1 MIAETERLRRMRVRN
16 NEGWSDAEAAQVR
29 EKHVDDCFKEQA
41 SILSGR
47 GRRQQS
53 ISEGTPIASPATE
66 EPAGPSSRRAPRR
79 VYGLFPFVATEK
91 DCIDDAEC
99 AICFEDF
106 EPGAKMA
113 RLECFCRFHE
123 ACIRGW
129 WEKKPGMCPVH
140 GHNMEGL

>member
-1 MIAETERLRRMRVRN
+1 MIAENERLERVRAGN
-16 NEGWSDAEAAQVR
+16 ADTWSDTEAALVR
-29 EKHVDDCFKEQA
+29 EKHVDSCFKEQA
-41 SILSGR
+41 SIISGR
-47 GRRQQS
+47 GRHEHS
-53 ISEGTPIASPATE
+53 FSEGSLIASPATE

-123 ACIRGW
+123 GCVRCW
-129 WEKKPGMCPVH
+129 WEKKPGMCPVQDRKSVV
-140 GHNMEGL
+140 